1 MEILI
6 TNDDGI
12 NAPGINLLAQ
22 LMQSI
27 GHVTMVAPDGPRSG
41 QSSALTVNDPI
52 RLNLVDQTTAM
63 TRYVCTGT
71 PTDCV
76 KLALNQLYQD
86 KRPDLLVTGI
96 NHGSNSALSVIYSG
110 TMGAAMEGCANG
122 ILSIG
127 FSLDDHSMQ
136 ADFSHFSQYIVPI
149 TQQILQL
156 DVPKGTCFNINAP
169 TGQLQGVRI
178 ARQCKGFWGEEF
190 EKRTDPHGRLYY
202 WMTGRFINQ
211 EPKAIDTDEAL
222 LQKGYVTIVPT
233 KIDMTDFDFLKQL
246 SELNSNESR

>member
-22 LMQSI
+22 LMQTI

-41 QSSALTVNDPI
+41 QSSALTVNEPI
-52 RLNLVDQTTAM
+52 RLNLLDNAPQM

-76 KLALNQLYQD
+76 KLALNQIYQD
-86 KRPDLLVTGI
+86 ARPDLLVTGI

-122 ILSIG
+122 VLSIG
-127 FSLDDHSMQ
+127 FSLDNHSMN
-136 ADFSHFSQYIVPI
+136 ADFSHFATYIVPL

-156 DVPKGTCFNINAP
+156 HVPYGTCFNINAP
-169 TGQLQGVRI
+169 TGPINGVRVT
-178 ARQCKGFWGEEF
+178 RQCKGFWGEEF
-190 EKRTDPHGRLYY
+190 EKRIDPHGKPYY

-211 EPKAIDTDEAL
+211 EPQADDTDEAFL
-222 LQKGYVTIVPT
+222 KQGYITVVPT
-233 KIDMTDFDFLKQL
+233 KIDMTDVLFLKDIKT
-246 SELNSNESR
+246 LNSNESR